1 MVNKKIKNMEEYYR
15 NKIEVIADIIC
26 ELQTLSK
33 DKVSYERIK
42 TDLETWEGS
51 RFIE

>member
-1 MVNKKIKNMEEYYR
+1 MTKKTKNMEEHYR
-15 NKIEVIADIIC
+15 NKIEEIADIIC

-42 TDLETWEGS
+42 TDLETAGWLVL
-51 RFIE
+51 I